1 MATLMDLLPFLAPS
15 SPFVVYCE
23 YIEPLTEC
31 FMNLQKKKLAINLHL
46 SDTWMREYQVLPGR
60 THPSMSMTQSG
71 GFILTG
77 TKLCPNTGHNELDD
91 DLAKELRL
99 QIGGRRGKK
108 KKRKGG
114 GQNSNS
120 KKIKR

>member
-120 KKIKR
+120 KKIKN